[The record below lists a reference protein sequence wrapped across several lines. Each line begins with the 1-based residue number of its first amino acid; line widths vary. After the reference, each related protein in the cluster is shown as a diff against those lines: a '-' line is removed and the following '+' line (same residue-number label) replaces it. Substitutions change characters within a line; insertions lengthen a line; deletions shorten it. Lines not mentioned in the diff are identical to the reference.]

1 MDNKFF
7 DFLKTYE
14 SELKAFFDAIVEF
27 VKTLIEKFGAEETPE
42 A

>member
-7 DFLKTYE
+7 KFLETYWSDIE
-14 SELKAFFDAIVEF
+14 AFVNAFIGFIKAMFASNE
-27 VKTLIEKFGAEETPE
+27 GEE

>member
-7 DFLKTYE
+7 KFLETYE
-14 SELKAFFDAIVEF
+14 AEIRAFYDALVAFIKALV
-27 VKTLIEKFGAEETPE
+27 EKFGEEETPE

>member
-7 DFLKTYE
+7 KFLETYE
-14 SELKAFFDAIVEF
+14 AELKAFFEAIVEF
-27 VKTLIEKFGAEETPE
+27 VKSLIEKFGAEETPE